1 MKSISQIFQT
11 NRVLLDEPEVQE
23 LVEYTRDLEGLV
35 MGQKI
40 DDNYDKE
47 DILLGIIRDIYSSC
61 KDTLEQ
67 DELHER
73 FPREVDPIG
82 DYKESL
88 VNLKRF
94 ISDMCRENRI
104 NL

>member
-1 MKSISQIFQT
+1 MKSISQIFRT

-23 LVEYTRDLEGLV
+23 LVDYTRELEGLV
-35 MGQKI
+35 MDKKI
-40 DDNYDKE
+40 EDNYDKE
-47 DILLGIIRDIYSSC
+47 DVLLGIIRDIYSSC

-73 FPREVDPIG
+73 FPNEVDPIE
-82 DYKESL
+82 DYKESI

>member
-1 MKSISQIFQT
+1 MKSINQIFRN
-11 NRVLLDEPEVQE
+11 NRELLDVPEVQE
-23 LVEYTRDLEGLV
+23 LAEYARELEGLV
-35 MGQKI
+35 MDKKI
-40 DDNYDKE
+40 EDNYDKE

-67 DELHER
+67 DELHQR
-73 FPREVDPIG
+73 FPYEVEPIA

-94 ISDMCRENRI
+94 ISNMCREYKI

>member
-1 MKSISQIFQT
+1 MKSISQIFRN
-11 NRVLLDEPEVQE
+11 NRDLLDTPEVQE
-23 LVEYTRDLEGLV
+23 LAEYARELEGLV
-35 MGQKI
+35 MDKKI
-40 DDNYDKE
+40 EESYDKE

-67 DELHER
+67 DEQHKR
-73 FPREVDPIG
+73 FPNEVEPVEDYRESIQ
-82 DYKESL
+82 
-88 VNLKRF
+88 NLKRF

>member
-47 DILLGIIRDIYSSC
+47 DVLLGIIRDIYSSC

-73 FPREVDPIG
+73 FPREVEPIG

-94 ISDMCRENRI
+94 ISDMCRDNRI

>member
-1 MKSISQIFQT
+1 MKSIRQIFQF
-11 NRVLLDEPEVQE
+11 RKELLGEPEVQE
-23 LVEYTRDLEGLV
+23 LVEYAQELEGLV
-35 MGQKI
+35 MDKKI
-40 DDNYDKE
+40 EDNYDKE
-47 DILLGIIRDIYSSC
+47 DVLLGIIRDIYSSC

-73 FPREVDPIG
+73 FPNEVDPIE
-82 DYKESL
+82 DYKESI

>member
-1 MKSISQIFQT
+1 MKSISQIFRT
-11 NRVLLDEPEVQE
+11 NRELLDEPEVQE
-23 LVEYTRDLEGLV
+23 LAEYTRELEGLV
-35 MGQKI
+35 MGRKI

-47 DILLGIIRDIYSSC
+47 DVLLGIIRDIYSSC

-73 FPREVDPIG
+73 FPNEVEPIK
-82 DYKESL
+82 DYKESI

-94 ISDMCRENRI
+94 ISEMCRENRI

>member
-1 MKSISQIFQT
+1 MKSISQIFRN
-11 NRVLLDEPEVQE
+11 NRELLDTPEVQE
-23 LVEYTRDLEGLV
+23 LAEYTRELEGLV
-35 MGQKI
+35 MDKKI
-40 DDNYDKE
+40 EDNYDKE

-67 DELHER
+67 DELHQR
-73 FPREVDPIG
+73 FPSEVEPIA
-82 DYKESL
+82 DYKETI

-94 ISDMCRENRI
+94 ISHMCWENRI

>member
-1 MKSISQIFQT
+1 VKSIRQIFQF
-11 NRVLLDEPEVQE
+11 RKELLGEPEVQE
-23 LVEYTRDLEGLV
+23 LVEYAQELEGLV
-35 MGQKI
+35 MDKKI
-40 DDNYDKE
+40 EDNYDKE
-47 DILLGIIRDIYSSC
+47 DVLLGIIRDIYSSC

-73 FPREVDPIG
+73 FPNEVDPIE
-82 DYKESL
+82 DYKESI

>member
-1 MKSISQIFQT
+1 MKSITQIFRN
-11 NRVLLDEPEVQE
+11 NRELLDVPEVQE
-23 LVEYTRDLEGLV
+23 LIEYTQDLEGLV
-35 MGQKI
+35 MDRKI

-47 DILLGIIRDIYSSC
+47 YILLGIIRDIYSSC

-67 DELHER
+67 DELHAR
-73 FPREVDPIG
+73 FPNEVEPIG

-94 ISDMCRENRI
+94 ISEMCRENRI

>member
-1 MKSISQIFQT
+1 MKSINQIFRN
-11 NRVLLDEPEVQE
+11 NRNLLDEPEVQE
-23 LVEYTRDLEGLV
+23 LVEYAQELEGLV
-35 MGQKI
+35 MDKKI
-40 DDNYDKE
+40 EDNYDKE

-73 FPREVDPIG
+73 FPSVVDPIG

-88 VNLKRF
+88 INLKRF

>member
-47 DILLGIIRDIYSSC
+47 DVLLGIIRDIYSSC

-73 FPREVDPIG
+73 FPREVEPIG

>member
-1 MKSISQIFQT
+1 MKSINQIFRN
-11 NRVLLDEPEVQE
+11 NRELLDVPEVQE
-23 LVEYTRDLEGLV
+23 LAEYTRELEGLV
-35 MGQKI
+35 MDKKI
-40 DDNYDKE
+40 EDNYDKE
-47 DILLGIIRDIYSSC
+47 DILLGIIRDIFISC

-67 DELHER
+67 DELHQR
-73 FPREVDPIG
+73 FPSEVEPIA

-94 ISDMCRENRI
+94 ISNMCREYKI

>member
-1 MKSISQIFQT
+1 
-11 NRVLLDEPEVQE
+11 
-23 LVEYTRDLEGLV
+23 
-35 MGQKI
+35 
-40 DDNYDKE
+40 
-47 DILLGIIRDIYSSC
+47 
-61 KDTLEQ
+61 LEQ

-73 FPREVDPIG
+73 FPSVVDPIG

-88 VNLKRF
+88 INLKRF

>member
-1 MKSISQIFQT
+1 MDK
-11 NRVLLDEPEVQE
+11 
-23 LVEYTRDLEGLV
+23 
-35 MGQKI
+35 KI
-40 DDNYDKE
+40 EDNYDKE

-73 FPREVDPIG
+73 FPSVVDPIG

-88 VNLKRF
+88 INLKRF

>member
-1 MKSISQIFQT
+1 MKSINQIFRN
-11 NRVLLDEPEVQE
+11 NRELLDVPEVQE
-23 LVEYTRDLEGLV
+23 LAEYTRELEGLV
-35 MGQKI
+35 MDKKI
-40 DDNYDKE
+40 EDNYDKE
-47 DILLGIIRDIYSSC
+47 DILLGIIRDIFTSC

-67 DELHER
+67 DELHQR
-73 FPREVDPIG
+73 FPSEVEPIA

-94 ISDMCRENRI
+94 ISNMCREYKI

>member
-1 MKSISQIFQT
+1 MKSISQIFRH
-11 NRVLLDEPEVQE
+11 NRDLMDEPEVQE
-23 LVEYTRDLEGLV
+23 LIEYCRELEGQV
-35 MGQKI
+35 MDRKI

-73 FPREVDPIG
+73 FPREVEPIG

>member
-1 MKSISQIFQT
+1 MKSIAQIFRN
-11 NRVLLDEPEVQE
+11 NRELLDVPEVQE
-23 LVEYTRDLEGLV
+23 LIEYTQDLEGLV
-35 MGQKI
+35 MDRKI
-40 DDNYDKE
+40 DDSYDKE
-47 DILLGIIRDIYSSC
+47 YILLGIIRDIYSSC

-73 FPREVDPIG
+73 FPNEVEPIE
-82 DYKESL
+82 DYKESI